1 MALDDPSGQERTEQP
16 SARRR
21 EEARAR
27 GQVVKSP
34 DLSAAILLLAGLG
47 VWAMAGPRLMA
58 DAIELVR
65 ASLSVSPRVAL
76 TADGLGD
83 VVLPVLRGG
92 AWLAAPLLLVPAAI
106 AIGSQL
112 AQTRGALAWRAL
124 APDWSRLSPARALG
138 RMFGLAGLVELI
150 KATAKLAA
158 IGTVAA
164 FTLREHWPLLAG
176 LGETGVGAV
185 PAALGRVLGRL
196 WLEITLAYLAV
207 AALDYGWQ
215 WWRHE
220 RGLRM
225 TREEVREETRQTEGN
240 PLLRSRL
247 RSVHRLLVS
256 RKMLAEVKRAD
267 VVVRNPT
274 HVAVAMR
281 YEGGRMRA
289 PRVVAK
295 GADHMALRII
305 DIARKHA
312 VPVIENPPLARTLF
326 ALVKVGAEIP
336 AQLYR
341 AVAEILA
348 QVYAIRGVRS

>member
-34 DLSAAILLLAGLG
+34 DLSAAILLLGALG
-47 VWAMAGPRLMA
+47 VWAMAGPQLMA
-58 DAIELVR
+58 DAVALMR
-65 ASLSVSPRVAL
+65 ASLAPAPRGELA
-76 TADGLGD
+76 ADGLAD

-92 AWLAAPLLLVPAAI
+92 AWLAAPLVLVPAAA
-106 AIGSQL
+106 AIGAQL

-124 APDWSRLSPARALG
+124 VPDWSRLDPARALG
-138 RMFGLAGLVELI
+138 RMLGLGGLVELL
-150 KATAKLAA
+150 KASAKLAA
-158 IGTVAA
+158 IGAVAA
-164 FTLREHWPLLAG
+164 VTLREHWPALAG
-176 LGETGVGAV
+176 LGELGVGAV
-185 PAALGRVLGRL
+185 PGVVGRVLGRL

-207 AALDYGWQ
+207 AALDFGWQ

-240 PLLRSRL
+240 PQQRSRL

-256 RKMLAEVKRAD
+256 RKMLAEVRRAD

-281 YEGGRMRA
+281 YDNGRMRA

-305 DIARKHA
+305 EIARKHA